1 MPSAPT
7 HIGAYRL
14 VRKLGAGGMGAV
26 YEALQEAIER
36 RVAIKILR
44 SEYARDADITKRFF
58 NEALAVNRIDHP
70 SLVQIHEHGQL
81 PDGTA
86 YLVMELLKGETLAQR
101 MRQLGGRLPTQQ
113 ASQIMWQ
120 VAAALR
126 AAHDK
131 AIVHRDLKPA
141 NLMLVPDPLIPSGER
156 VKVLDFGIAKLVADA
171 CHGTATSLVM
181 GTPTYMSPEQCRGA
195 GTVDEKTDVYSLGV
209 VLFEM
214 LVGRPPFISE
224 GPGELMGMHLFQAP
238 PIILELAPDIPAG
251 LASFTHR
258 LLSKD
263 KSQRPS
269 MREVC
274 QRFTPL
280 GLSGIVGI
288 ASIGGDVTAS
298 SSEPATLA
306 ELGEPTFLPAS
317 LVHSDPSGTMPLA
330 SGQHDSMMRPRGWRM
345 HALMGSGVL
354 AAVGLIC
361 ILMISHRSATRSSG
375 RSDNNISPVSM
386 ATSMSSSQNESSP
399 MEPFPT
405 AVDSEVRTEEVAG
418 PSRAASHEA
427 LGGTPS
433 ASLSRKKKSSSASRQ
448 KHERLTVA
456 ASNDFSLT
464 STPNSSRQKA
474 TAINVQHE
482 EIDKVDRTVLDKVLN
497 DAQAAYVS
505 GDYRKAIEMA
515 RKAQKDRPQPA
526 FLLIGLAACRSKDI
540 SLADE
545 AFPNLDWDR
554 QRNLVGACLQ
564 QGIVRQSGVFSQ
576 ASVNKASSTEENQ
589 AGLALDAA
597 ERSWTSG
604 AYEQALKLAFRTVQS
619 IPGPASAHAKK
630 RSAWLLYGR
639 AACKTHRLAAVESA
653 CEGLL
658 SSDAERGQLVQVCKQ
673 LGITIAAD
681 CEAR

>member
-101 MRQLGGRLPTQQ
+101 MRQLGGRVSTQL
-113 ASQIMWQ
+113 AIQIMWQ

-141 NLMLVPDPLIPSGER
+141 NLMLVPDPLVPGGER

-181 GTPTYMSPEQCRGA
+181 GTPAYMSPEQCRGA

-209 VLFEM
+209 ILFEM

-224 GPGELMGMHLFQAP
+224 GPGELMGMHIFQAP
-238 PIILELAPDIPAG
+238 PPILELAPDLKAD

-263 KSQRPS
+263 KSLRPS

-274 QRFTPL
+274 QHFTPL
-280 GLSGIVGI
+280 GLSGVVGI
-288 ASIGGDVTAS
+288 SSIGGGVAVT
-298 SSEPATLA
+298 SSEPATIA
-306 ELGEPTFLPAS
+306 ELGAPTFLPES
-317 LVHSDPSGTMPLA
+317 LVHSDPAGTIPIA
-330 SGQHDSMMRPRGWRM
+330 SGQHDSMIRPRGRRI

-354 AAVGLIC
+354 AVVGMVC
-361 ILMISHRSATRSSG
+361 ILMISYRPVTRSSG
-375 RSDNNISPVSM
+375 RGDNNISTVLPSTTM
-386 ATSMSSSQNESSP
+386 PDSEDENLRTKQ
-399 MEPFPT
+399 FPT
-405 AVDSEVRTEEVAG
+405 AVDSELDTEAAAG
-418 PSRAASHEA
+418 PSNVTSHEA
-427 LGGTPS
+427 PEGPQSTPP
-433 ASLSRKKKSSSASRQ
+433 LRKKRSSSASRQ
-448 KHERLTVA
+448 RLEQLPVVLNNGGSPPSSEDSLRQHET
-456 ASNDFSLT
+456 T
-464 STPNSSRQKA
+464 IT
-474 TAINVQHE
+474 VQHGE
-482 EIDKVDRTVLDKVLN
+482 LDRLDRTVLDKVLN
-497 DAQAAYVS
+497 DAQAAYAS
-505 GDYRKAIEMA
+505 GDYRRAIEMA
-515 RKAQKDRPQPA
+515 RKAEKDRPKPA
-526 FLLIGLAACRSKDI
+526 FLLIGLAACKSKNI
-540 SLADE
+540 SLAGE
-545 AFPNLDWDR
+545 VFPNLDWDR
-554 QRNLVGACLQ
+554 QQSLVGVCLQ
-564 QGIVRQSGVFSQ
+564 QGIVRQGGAFLQ
-576 ASVNKASSTEENQ
+576 ASLNKPPLTEENQ
-589 AGLALDAA
+589 PDLALDAA
-597 ERSWTSG
+597 GRSWVSG
-604 AYEQALKLAFRTVQS
+604 DYEQAFKLAFRVVQS
-619 IPGPASAHAKK
+619 LPGPTSADSRK
-630 RSAWLLYGR
+630 RNAWLLYGR